1 MWEEGESVNHESSS
15 TDADWILVMITPPFW
30 QLSLVFFSWSSNYYN
45 SSDGSVVVVVPPSK
59 LSSFRKSHTC
69 YSHYTPQTN
78 GAAAVL
84 SDVVSP
90 SSFSSPK
97 NVHKLNAKRTFL
109 KFVGLFIIR
118 WLSWFSHL
126 LSDLCIH
133 LYFCAHKKCIHF
145 ESLPT
150 LSLKPCD
157 LRMRGYLKVVTV
169 YCAAIGR

>member
-1 MWEEGESVNHESSS
+1 MRVAVQMLTEFWSWSLPHFGSFLSS
-15 TDADWILVMITPPFW
+15 
-30 QLSLVFFSWSSNYYN
+30 FFSWSSNYYN
-45 SSDGSVVVVVPPSK
+45 SSDGSVVVPPSK